1 MRSLIKHTKHG
12 FKHKPFHM
20 ASLGV
25 LFFAGLLMLVV
36 VSRTISSFAAGSPPI
51 NTSRPSLSGTAAVGQ
66 VMTTDD
72 GIWTGLPTYTYQWR
86 SCDSGGGNC
95 SDISGA
101 TGATYTLQ
109 VSDAGGTVRAV
120 VTATNVDGSD
130 TSTSDPSNVVQ
141 AQLGDLNN
149 DAIINLF
156 DLGVFLGHWQS
167 GSSPAEDFNSDGIV
181 DQDDLSIILG
191 LYQP

>member
-12 FKHKPFHM
+12 FKHKPYHV

-25 LFFAGLLMLVV
+25 LFVASLIVLGV
-36 VSRTISSFAAGSPPI
+36 ISNTLTSFADPAPPI
-51 NTSRPSLSGTAAVGQ
+51 NTSRPSISGTAAVGQ

-95 SDISGA
+95 SNISGA
-101 TGATYTLQ
+101 TNATYTLQ
-109 VSDAGGTVRAV
+109 VGEAGSTVRAV
-120 VTATNVDGSD
+120 VTATNIDGSD

-141 AQLGDLNN
+141 AQLGDLNS
-149 DAIINLF
+149 DGIINLF

-167 GSSPAEDFNSDGIV
+167 GSSPAEDLNSDGIV
-181 DQDDLSIILG
+181 NQTDLSIILG